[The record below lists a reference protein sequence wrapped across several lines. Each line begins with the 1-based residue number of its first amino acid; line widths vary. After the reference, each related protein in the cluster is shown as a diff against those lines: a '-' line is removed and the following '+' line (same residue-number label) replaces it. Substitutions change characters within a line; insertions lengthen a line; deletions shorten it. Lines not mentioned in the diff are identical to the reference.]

1 MRQLL
6 IRAGLAGFLLLLTG
20 CATSLR
26 PPYNFNEILVL
37 NKTRMIL
44 TEVRIR
50 DVERNRVFE
59 CGNVAPNGICSNTFR
74 PRPYVE
80 NPIEIS
86 WSAGGQVRQ
95 SEAFVAKVPDF
106 LDQGQPVRGVLE
118 IGQRGGAEAYFE
130 QDDKGDDR

>member
-26 PPYNFNEILVL
+26 PPYLYNEIMVYNRTNLV
-37 NKTRMIL
+37 L

-59 CGNVAPNGICSNTFR
+59 CGNVAPNGICQNTFN
-74 PRPYVE
+74 PRPYE
-80 NPIEIS
+80 ANPIEVS
-86 WSAGGQVRQ
+86 WSVGDETRQ
-95 SEAFVAKVPDF
+95 SAPFVAKVPDF
-106 LDQGQPVRGVLE
+106 LDQGQPVRGVLV
-118 IGQRGGAEAYFE
+118 IGRAGGAEAFFE